1 MKKILLFIVC
11 IFMLTGC
18 DIEYN
23 LTIDNDSFDEKVTLS
38 LLKKD
43 VSFEDMT
50 NYLKN
55 KIPISNDRY
64 ETRFYEPSIDV
75 HENSYD
81 LVYDY
86 SHDFNNFRNTLFV
99 DSCYNDSKI
108 TRTDDKIT
116 IRSGKGFRCLNPDNG
131 LITDNV
137 KINITTKLEVLDNN
151 ADEVNG
157 NTYTWNINFNN
168 VQNKEVNITLK
179 RKVQSSQININYIL
193 FGIIG
198 CVLLVGGL
206 YLFVRYNSKKINDI

>member
-86 SHDFNNFRNTLFV
+86 SYDFSSFKKGFFVNN
-99 DSCYNDSKI
+99 CYIDISIEENDDEISI
-108 TRTDDKIT
+108 S
-116 IRSGKGFRCLNPDNG
+116 SGKDFRCLNPDNG
-131 LITDNV
+131 LIADSA
-137 KINITTKLEVLDNN
+137 KINIKTELEVIENN
-151 ADEVNG
+151 ADSVNG
-157 NTYTWNINFNN
+157 NTYTWNIDRNN
-168 VQNKEVNITLK
+168 YETKTVNLK
-179 RKVQSSQININYIL
+179 V
-193 FGIIG
+193 
-198 CVLLVGGL
+198 
-206 YLFVRYNSKKINDI
+206 KKIKENSFDFKFIIYTVIAMAFIISLFLLAKKKIRKINRI